1 MNGTDM
7 LKQEAEF
14 HYRYIRK
21 QVERLEE
28 MKREG
33 RRYIDMPIDEVIKM
47 FMEAHA
53 LHMHLDR
60 VQQYVGNIG
69 MYAVNQTFV
78 PVSEMSGAIAPGT
91 DILAQVEA
99 RQQAYSDAIS
109 RGDVKE
115 MERLAPRGK
124 TYGEVVKPHSP
135 EEEKRLIDAANKAR
149 GVL

>member
-53 LHMHLDR
+53 LHMHLER
-60 VQQYVGNIG
+60 VEEHLGV
-69 MYAVNQTFV
+69 MARSSLERFLV
-78 PVSEMSGAIAPGT
+78 PGGAIAAGT

-135 EEEKRLIDAANKAR
+135 EEGKRLIDAVNKAR

>member
-60 VQQYVGNIG
+60 VEEHLRV
-69 MYAVNQTFV
+69 MARSSLERFLV
-78 PVSEMSGAIAPGT
+78 PSGAIAPGT
-91 DILAQVEA
+91 DVE
-99 RQQAYSDAIS
+99 
-109 RGDVKE
+109 VTK
-115 MERLAPRGK
+115 
-124 TYGEVVKPHSP
+124 
-135 EEEKRLIDAANKAR
+135 
-149 GVL
+149 